1 MNDNLDNDSIRTED
15 YASKFNETIN
25 LPGDTHRTNS
35 YQPVPSLCAEIK
47 KSSSTATLLPTW
59 HTLSQKNPNVNS
71 DENHINLHNSQIIFA
86 KKDNTSDIQHN
97 STVENKSNQ
106 EKYHTNS
113 LIPYEMNS
121 INPPLSIDNKSRDCL
136 QSISLMNVSNEPY
149 QNDSR
154 LLNNQSMKGCYYP
167 EKSCESR
174 KINNLNHKKIHN
186 DKIFNEIHGKSKLP
200 PVTYDH
206 SIKTII
212 PSVNNIDQNANKKS
226 DFINNN
232 YYPPFHSRLSCE
244 IRQNEQYLDRSI
256 TSQSFSLKGRCDH
269 SKGDINR
276 VNECVQISGI
286 SLNKEEIMAII
297 NERDELYEIL
307 RVNEEEASER
317 YSTEKRLMSIKQ
329 EFTAEQQRLRQIIT
343 ALEEELEV
351 TMCRLNQLT
360 AERSKWTTELD
371 ETKNERNEMKEK
383 LKNTE
388 ENHKVELMEMENAY
402 QEKLKQMKLD
412 EIKNSD
418 IITKEYE
425 LKINH
430 SINEQI
436 QQTTEF
442 EEKLQKLN
450 KTIKEMEQEKE
461 NLRHENMELMKEHRE
476 RERLIRSEYEEI
488 LESKSVEKSKE
499 ISKLM
504 DVHSIQLNE
513 LVEQMQKEK
522 IQAINEI
529 RSCYTENI
537 EELQNKLLS
546 KQTEIQTLNETLTN
560 TQNLLHESRN
570 QEILEKLKVQTVE
583 AHSKELV
590 EWEKEK
596 FELWKIKMNE
606 LKDEKDSFIETMKQE
621 LQEQKDLTKF
631 YQDKMKTIQKESDTY
646 QTELERKIIT
656 LENQI
661 ETLKMKHEID
671 RSEIQQVYNQKL
683 SNMEL
688 QHSREIKQAI
698 ETENV
703 TVQKQVHEKN
713 QAEKDK
719 ILEDLISSST
729 QIASKIGNLVNDI
742 YHIVEWNVQN
752 LYSFPDF
759 TLDLDAQVM
768 PNKEIEIPSI
778 TKKWTI
784 NDISIE
790 GVMESLMKHVDEL
803 ANNLRKNSMD
813 ILAQLQRRKDVLVTQ
828 IRSELDS
835 AHSAVKRIQEQAETE
850 QDEHKMTLKHY
861 RNRIEE
867 LEDEAIRKKLI
878 EQLKLKDDEIEC
890 LKNEIQQLQQEIKK
904 STIERNKPDH
914 EEANDRKHKDL
925 SSIHQLLYSLNHNKN
940 GTNDLV
946 SQQPIRIITELKARI
961 QRLREENMALRRLL
975 LRRPLVPVKQSDQE
989 SEQRPFFKPSDA
1001 QFMQRLKSKGN
1012 SERFISKF

>member
-35 YQPVPSLCAEIK
+35 YQPVQSLSAEIK

-71 DENHINLHNSQIIFA
+71 DENHINLHNSQIIFT

-97 STVENKSNQ
+97 STAENKSNQ

-121 INPPLSIDNKSRDCL
+121 VNPPLSIDNKSRDCL

-174 KINNLNHKKIHN
+174 KMNNLNHKKIHN

-212 PSVNNIDQNANKKS
+212 PSVNNIDQSANKKS
-226 DFINNN
+226 DFINND

-269 SKGDINR
+269 LKGDINQ

-286 SLNKEEIMAII
+286 TLNKEEIMAII

-688 QHSREIKQAI
+688 QHSREIKQAV

-768 PNKEIEIPSI
+768 PNKEIEVPNI

-890 LKNEIQQLQQEIKK
+890 LKNEIKQLQQEIKK
-904 STIERNKPDH
+904 STVERNKPDH

-989 SEQRPFFKPSDA
+989 SEQRPFCKPSDA

>member
-35 YQPVPSLCAEIK
+35 YQPVQSLCAEIK

-59 HTLSQKNPNVNS
+59 HALSQKNPNVNS
-71 DENHINLHNSQIIFA
+71 DENHINLHNSQIIFT

-97 STVENKSNQ
+97 STVENKSNE

-167 EKSCESR
+167 EKSCESG
-174 KINNLNHKKIHN
+174 KMNNLNHKKIHN

-212 PSVNNIDQNANKKS
+212 PSVNNIDQSANKKS
-226 DFINNN
+226 DFINND

-269 SKGDINR
+269 LKGDINQ
-276 VNECVQISGI
+276 VNECVRISGI
-286 SLNKEEIMAII
+286 TLNKEEIMAII

-461 NLRHENMELMKEHRE
+461 NLRHENVELMKEHRE

-688 QHSREIKQAI
+688 QHSREIKQAV

-768 PNKEIEIPSI
+768 PNKEIEIANI

-835 AHSAVKRIQEQAETE
+835 AHSAVKRIQEQTETE

-914 EEANDRKHKDL
+914 EEAND
-925 SSIHQLLYSLNHNKN
+925 
-940 GTNDLV
+940 

-989 SEQRPFFKPSDA
+989 SEQRPFCKPSDA

>member
-1 MNDNLDNDSIRTED
+1 
-15 YASKFNETIN
+15 
-25 LPGDTHRTNS
+25 
-35 YQPVPSLCAEIK
+35 
-47 KSSSTATLLPTW
+47 
-59 HTLSQKNPNVNS
+59 
-71 DENHINLHNSQIIFA
+71 
-86 KKDNTSDIQHN
+86 
-97 STVENKSNQ
+97 
-106 EKYHTNS
+106 
-113 LIPYEMNS
+113 
-121 INPPLSIDNKSRDCL
+121 
-136 QSISLMNVSNEPY
+136 
-149 QNDSR
+149 
-154 LLNNQSMKGCYYP
+154 
-167 EKSCESR
+167 
-174 KINNLNHKKIHN
+174 
-186 DKIFNEIHGKSKLP
+186 
-200 PVTYDH
+200 
-206 SIKTII
+206 
-212 PSVNNIDQNANKKS
+212 
-226 DFINNN
+226 
-232 YYPPFHSRLSCE
+232 
-244 IRQNEQYLDRSI
+244 
-256 TSQSFSLKGRCDH
+256 
-269 SKGDINR
+269 
-276 VNECVQISGI
+276 
-286 SLNKEEIMAII
+286 
-297 NERDELYEIL
+297 
-307 RVNEEEASER
+307 
-317 YSTEKRLMSIKQ
+317 
-329 EFTAEQQRLRQIIT
+329 
-343 ALEEELEV
+343 
-351 TMCRLNQLT
+351 MCRLNQLT

-504 DVHSIQLNE
+504 DVHSVQLNE

-671 RSEIQQVYNQKL
+671 MSEIQQVYNQKL

-688 QHSREIKQAI
+688 QHSREIKQAV

-768 PNKEIEIPSI
+768 PNKEIEIANI

-835 AHSAVKRIQEQAETE
+835 AHSAVKRIQEQAETQ

-989 SEQRPFFKPSDA
+989 SEQRPFCKPSDA

>member
-15 YASKFNETIN
+15 YASKFNETID
-25 LPGDTHRTNS
+25 LPHTHRTNS
-35 YQPVPSLCAEIK
+35 YQPVQSLCGEIK
-47 KSSSTATLLPTW
+47 KSSSTVTLLPTW
-59 HTLSQKNPNVNS
+59 HTISQKTSNVNS
-71 DENHINLHNSQIIFA
+71 DENHINLHNSQAIFT
-86 KKDNTSDIQHN
+86 KKDNNSDLQHN

-106 EKYHTNS
+106 EKYYTNS

-121 INPPLSIDNKSRDCL
+121 INPPLSTDNKNRDCL
-136 QSISLMNVSNEPY
+136 QSISLMNGSNEPC
-149 QNDSR
+149 QDDSR
-154 LLNNQSMKGCYYP
+154 LLNNQSMKGYYYS

-174 KINNLNHKKIHN
+174 KINNLNLKTIHN
-186 DKIFNEIHGKSKLP
+186 DKIFNEIHGISKLL
-200 PVTYDH
+200 PVIYDH
-206 SIKTII
+206 SIKTTI
-212 PSVNNIDQNANKKS
+212 PSVNNIDQNVNKKS
-226 DFINNN
+226 DFINNQ
-232 YYPPFHSRLSCE
+232 YYPQFHRRLSCE
-244 IRQNEQYLDRSI
+244 IRQNEQYLDRSL
-256 TSQSFSLKGRCDH
+256 TSQSFSLKGRGDH
-269 SKGDINR
+269 LKGNINP
-276 VNECVQISGI
+276 VNECVQLSGI
-286 SLNKEEIMAII
+286 TLSKEEILAII

-307 RVNEEEASER
+307 RVNEEDASER
-317 YSTEKRLMSIKQ
+317 YSTEKRLLSIKQ

-383 LKNTE
+383 LKNAE

-412 EIKNSD
+412 EIKNTEM
-418 IITKEYE
+418 IKKEYE
-425 LKINH
+425 LKIN
-430 SINEQI
+430 NTTDKQLK
-436 QQTTEF
+436 QTTEF

-450 KTIKEMEQEKE
+450 KTIKEIEQEKE
-461 NLRHENMELMKEHRE
+461 NLRHENMEIIKEHRE
-476 RERLIRSEYEEI
+476 RESLIRSEYEEI

-504 DVHSIQLNE
+504 DVHSFQLNE

-522 IQAINEI
+522 IQAVNDI

-596 FELWKIKMNE
+596 FELWKIKMNQ
-606 LKDEKDSFIETMKQE
+606 LKDEKDSFIETVKQE
-621 LQEQKDLTKF
+621 LQEQKELTKF
-631 YQDKMKTIQKESDTY
+631 YQDKMKTIEKESDTY

-671 RSEIQQVYNQKL
+671 MSEIQQVYNQKL

-688 QHSREIKQAI
+688 QHSREIKQAV
-698 ETENV
+698 ESENV

-713 QAEKDK
+713 QVEKDK

-729 QIASKIGNLVNDI
+729 QITSKIGNLISDI
-742 YHIVEWNVQN
+742 YHIIEWNVQN
-752 LYSFPDF
+752 LYNFPDF
-759 TLDLDAQVM
+759 PLDSDVQEKL
-768 PNKEIEIPSI
+768 NKEIEIPNI
-778 TKKWTI
+778 TKKWI
-784 NDISIE
+784 ISDISIE
-790 GVMESLMKHVDEL
+790 GVMKSLIKYVDEL
-803 ANNLRKNSMD
+803 TNSLRKNSMD
-813 ILAQLQRRKDVLVTQ
+813 ILAQLQRRKDVILTQ

-878 EQLKLKDDEIEC
+878 EQLKLKDDEIES
-890 LKNEIQQLQQEIKK
+890 LKNEIQQLQQEIRK
-904 STIERNKPDH
+904 STIERIKPDN
-914 EEANDRKHKDL
+914 EVND
-925 SSIHQLLYSLNHNKN
+925 
-940 GTNDLV
+940 

-989 SEQRPFFKPSDA
+989 SEQQPFCRLSDA

-1012 SERFISKF
+1012 LERSISKF

>member
-1 MNDNLDNDSIRTED
+1 MNE
-15 YASKFNETIN
+15 Y
-25 LPGDTHRTNS
+25 THRTNS
-35 YQPVPSLCAEIK
+35 YQPVQSLCGEIK

-71 DENHINLHNSQIIFA
+71 DENHINLHNSQTIFI

-136 QSISLMNVSNEPY
+136 QSIRLMNVSNEPY

-154 LLNNQSMKGCYYP
+154 LLNNQSMKGCHYS

-174 KINNLNHKKIHN
+174 KINNLNHTKIHN

-226 DFINNN
+226 DFINND
-232 YYPPFHSRLSCE
+232 YYPPLHSRLSCE

-256 TSQSFSLKGRCDH
+256 TPQSFSLKGRCDH
-269 SKGDINR
+269 LKGDINH

-286 SLNKEEIMAII
+286 TLNKEEIMAII

-671 RSEIQQVYNQKL
+671 RSEMQQVYNQKL

-688 QHSREIKQAI
+688 QHSREIKQAV

-768 PNKEIEIPSI
+768 PNKEIEIPNI
-778 TKKWTI
+778 TKKWII

-904 STIERNKPDH
+904 STVERNKPDH

-989 SEQRPFFKPSDA
+989 SEQRPFCKPSDA

>member
-1 MNDNLDNDSIRTED
+1 MNENLDNDSIRTED
-15 YASKFNETIN
+15 YASKFNETID
-25 LPGDTHRTNS
+25 LPHTHRTNS
-35 YQPVPSLCAEIK
+35 YQPVQSLCGEIK
-47 KSSSTATLLPTW
+47 KSSSTVTLLPTW
-59 HTLSQKNPNVNS
+59 HTISQKTSNVNS
-71 DENHINLHNSQIIFA
+71 DENHINLHNSQAIFT
-86 KKDNTSDIQHN
+86 KKDNNSDLQHN
-97 STVENKSNQ
+97 STVENKSKQ
-106 EKYHTNS
+106 EKYYTNS
-113 LIPYEMNS
+113 LIPYEVNS
-121 INPPLSIDNKSRDCL
+121 INPPLSTDNKNRDCL
-136 QSISLMNVSNEPY
+136 QSISLMNGSNEPC
-149 QNDSR
+149 QDDSR
-154 LLNNQSMKGCYYP
+154 LLNNQSMKGCYYS

-174 KINNLNHKKIHN
+174 KINNLNHKTLHN
-186 DKIFNEIHGKSKLP
+186 DKIFNEIHGISKLL

-206 SIKTII
+206 SIKTTI
-212 PSVNNIDQNANKKS
+212 PSVNNIDQNVNKKS
-226 DFINNN
+226 DFINNQ
-232 YYPPFHSRLSCE
+232 YYPQFHRRLSCE
-244 IRQNEQYLDRSI
+244 IRQNEQYLDRSL
-256 TSQSFSLKGRCDH
+256 TSQSFSLKGRGDH
-269 SKGDINR
+269 LKGNINP
-276 VNECVQISGI
+276 VNECVQLCGI
-286 SLNKEEIMAII
+286 TLSKEEILAII

-317 YSTEKRLMSIKQ
+317 YSTEKRLLSIKQ

-360 AERSKWTTELD
+360 ADRSKWTTELD
-371 ETKNERNEMKEK
+371 ETKNERDETKEK
-383 LKNTE
+383 LKNAE
-388 ENHKVELMEMENAY
+388 ENHKNELMEMENAY

-412 EIKNSD
+412 EIKNTEM
-418 IITKEYE
+418 ITKEYE
-425 LKINH
+425 LKIN
-430 SINEQI
+430 NTTDKQLR
-436 QQTTEF
+436 QTTEF

-450 KTIKEMEQEKE
+450 KTIKEIEQEKE
-461 NLRHENMELMKEHRE
+461 NLRHENMEIIKEHRE

-504 DVHSIQLNE
+504 DVHSVQLNE

-522 IQAINEI
+522 IQAINDI

-596 FELWKIKMNE
+596 FELWKIKMNQ
-606 LKDEKDSFIETMKQE
+606 LKDEKDSFIETVKQE
-621 LQEQKDLTKF
+621 LQEQKELTKF
-631 YQDKMKTIQKESDTY
+631 YQDKMKTIEKESDTY

-671 RSEIQQVYNQKL
+671 MSEIQQVYNQKL

-688 QHSREIKQAI
+688 QHSREIKQAV
-698 ETENV
+698 ESENV

-713 QAEKDK
+713 QVEKDK

-729 QIASKIGNLVNDI
+729 QITSKIGNLISDI
-742 YHIVEWNVQN
+742 YHIIEWNVQN
-752 LYSFPDF
+752 LYNFPDF
-759 TLDLDAQVM
+759 PLDSDVQEKL
-768 PNKEIEIPSI
+768 NKEIEIPNI
-778 TKKWTI
+778 TKKWI
-784 NDISIE
+784 ISDISIE
-790 GVMESLMKHVDEL
+790 GVMKSLIKYVDEL
-803 ANNLRKNSMD
+803 TNSLRKNSMD
-813 ILAQLQRRKDVLVTQ
+813 ILAQLQRRKDVLLTQ

-878 EQLKLKDDEIEC
+878 EQLKLKDDEIES

-904 STIERNKPDH
+904 STIERIKPDN
-914 EEANDRKHKDL
+914 EEVNDRKHKDL
-925 SSIHQLLYSLNHNKN
+925 SPIHQLLYSLNHNKN
-940 GTNDLV
+940 GTNNLV

-989 SEQRPFFKPSDA
+989 SEKQPFCRLSDA

-1012 SERFISKF
+1012 LERSISKL

>member
-1 MNDNLDNDSIRTED
+1 
-15 YASKFNETIN
+15 
-25 LPGDTHRTNS
+25 
-35 YQPVPSLCAEIK
+35 
-47 KSSSTATLLPTW
+47 
-59 HTLSQKNPNVNS
+59 
-71 DENHINLHNSQIIFA
+71 
-86 KKDNTSDIQHN
+86 
-97 STVENKSNQ
+97 
-106 EKYHTNS
+106 
-113 LIPYEMNS
+113 
-121 INPPLSIDNKSRDCL
+121 
-136 QSISLMNVSNEPY
+136 
-149 QNDSR
+149 
-154 LLNNQSMKGCYYP
+154 
-167 EKSCESR
+167 
-174 KINNLNHKKIHN
+174 
-186 DKIFNEIHGKSKLP
+186 
-200 PVTYDH
+200 
-206 SIKTII
+206 
-212 PSVNNIDQNANKKS
+212 
-226 DFINNN
+226 
-232 YYPPFHSRLSCE
+232 
-244 IRQNEQYLDRSI
+244 
-256 TSQSFSLKGRCDH
+256 
-269 SKGDINR
+269 
-276 VNECVQISGI
+276 
-286 SLNKEEIMAII
+286 
-297 NERDELYEIL
+297 
-307 RVNEEEASER
+307 
-317 YSTEKRLMSIKQ
+317 
-329 EFTAEQQRLRQIIT
+329 
-343 ALEEELEV
+343 
-351 TMCRLNQLT
+351 
-360 AERSKWTTELD
+360 
-371 ETKNERNEMKEK
+371 
-383 LKNTE
+383 
-388 ENHKVELMEMENAY
+388 
-402 QEKLKQMKLD
+402 MKLD

-418 IITKEYE
+418 LITKEYE

-436 QQTTEF
+436 QQTNEF

-688 QHSREIKQAI
+688 QHSREIKQAV

-752 LYSFPDF
+752 LYNFPDF

-768 PNKEIEIPSI
+768 PNKEIEIPNI

-828 IRSELDS
+828 IKSELDG
-835 AHSAVKRIQEQAETE
+835 AHSAIKRIQEQAETE
-850 QDEHKMTLKHY
+850 QDEHKMTLKV
-861 RNRIEE
+861 R
-867 LEDEAIRKKLI
+867 
-878 EQLKLKDDEIEC
+878 
-890 LKNEIQQLQQEIKK
+890 
-904 STIERNKPDH
+904 
-914 EEANDRKHKDL
+914 
-925 SSIHQLLYSLNHNKN
+925 
-940 GTNDLV
+940 
-946 SQQPIRIITELKARI
+946 
-961 QRLREENMALRRLL
+961 
-975 LRRPLVPVKQSDQE
+975 
-989 SEQRPFFKPSDA
+989 
-1001 QFMQRLKSKGN
+1001 
-1012 SERFISKF
+1012 

>member
-1 MNDNLDNDSIRTED
+1 MNDNLDNDSIKTED
-15 YASKFNETIN
+15 YASKFNETID
-25 LPGDTHRTNS
+25 LPDTHKTNS
-35 YQPVPSLCAEIK
+35 YQPVQSLCGEIK
-47 KSSSTATLLPTW
+47 MSSSTVTLLPTW
-59 HTLSQKNPNVNS
+59 HTLSQKNSNVNS
-71 DENHINLHNSQIIFA
+71 DENHIILHNSQTIFA
-86 KKDNTSDIQHN
+86 KKDNTSDLQHN

-113 LIPYEMNS
+113 SISYEMNS
-121 INPPLSIDNKSRDCL
+121 INPPLPIDNKSRDCI
-136 QSISLMNVSNEPY
+136 QSINLMNGSNEPY
-149 QNDSR
+149 QNGSR
-154 LLNNQSMKGCYYP
+154 LLNNKSMKEGYYS

-174 KINNLNHKKIHN
+174 KINNLNHKTIHN
-186 DKIFNEIHGKSKLP
+186 EKIFNEIHGKSKLP

-226 DFINNN
+226 DFINNH
-232 YYPPFHSRLSCE
+232 YYPPFYSRLSCE

-269 SKGDINR
+269 LKADINQ
-276 VNECVQISGI
+276 VNEYVQISGI
-286 SLNKEEIMAII
+286 TLSKEEIMAII

-383 LKNTE
+383 LKSTE
-388 ENHKVELMEMENAY
+388 ENHKVELMEMENTY
-402 QEKLKQMKLD
+402 QEKLKQMRLD

-450 KTIKEMEQEKE
+450 KTIKEIEQEKE
-461 NLRHENMELMKEHRE
+461 NLRHENMEIMKEHRE

-504 DVHSIQLNE
+504 DVHSVQLNE

-522 IQAINEI
+522 IQAINDI
-529 RSCYTENI
+529 RSCYTDNI

-546 KQTEIQTLNETLTN
+546 KQTEIQTLSETLTN

-671 RSEIQQVYNQKL
+671 MSEIQQVYNQKL
-683 SNMEL
+683 TNIEL
-688 QHSREIKQAI
+688 QHSREIKQAV

-719 ILEDLISSST
+719 ILEDLISSTT
-729 QIASKIGNLVNDI
+729 QIASKIGNLVSDI

-752 LYSFPDF
+752 LYNFPDF
-759 TLDLDAQVM
+759 TLDLDAQVT
-768 PNKEIEIPSI
+768 PNKEIEIPNI

-813 ILAQLQRRKDVLVTQ
+813 ILAKLQRRKDALLTQ

-878 EQLKLKDDEIEC
+878 EELKLKDDEIEC

-914 EEANDRKHKDL
+914 EEANDRKYKDL
-925 SSIHQLLYSLNHNKN
+925 SSIHQLLYSQNHNKN

-975 LRRPLVPVKQSDQE
+975 LRRPLVPLKQSDQE
-989 SEQRPFFKPSDA
+989 SEQRPFFRPSDV

>member
-1 MNDNLDNDSIRTED
+1 
-15 YASKFNETIN
+15 
-25 LPGDTHRTNS
+25 
-35 YQPVPSLCAEIK
+35 
-47 KSSSTATLLPTW
+47 
-59 HTLSQKNPNVNS
+59 
-71 DENHINLHNSQIIFA
+71 
-86 KKDNTSDIQHN
+86 
-97 STVENKSNQ
+97 
-106 EKYHTNS
+106 
-113 LIPYEMNS
+113 MNS
-121 INPPLSIDNKSRDCL
+121 INPPLSTDNKSRDCL
-136 QSISLMNVSNEPY
+136 QPISLVNGSNEPC
-149 QNDSR
+149 QDDSR
-154 LLNNQSMKGCYYP
+154 LLNNQSMKGYYYS

-174 KINNLNHKKIHN
+174 KINNLNLKTIHN
-186 DKIFNEIHGKSKLP
+186 DKIFNEIHGISKLP
-200 PVTYDH
+200 PVIYDH
-206 SIKTII
+206 SIKTTI
-212 PSVNNIDQNANKKS
+212 PSVNNIDQNVNKKS
-226 DFINNN
+226 DFINNQ
-232 YYPPFHSRLSCE
+232 YYPQFHRRLSCE
-244 IRQNEQYLDRSI
+244 IRQNEQYLDRSL
-256 TSQSFSLKGRCDH
+256 TSQSFSLKGRGDH
-269 SKGDINR
+269 LKGNINP

-286 SLNKEEIMAII
+286 TLSKEEILAII

-307 RVNEEEASER
+307 RVNEEDASER
-317 YSTEKRLMSIKQ
+317 YSTEKRLLSIKQ

-383 LKNTE
+383 LKNAE

-412 EIKNSD
+412 EIKNTEM
-418 IITKEYE
+418 IKKEYE
-425 LKINH
+425 LKIN
-430 SINEQI
+430 NTTDKQLK
-436 QQTTEF
+436 QTTEF

-450 KTIKEMEQEKE
+450 KTIKEIEQEKE
-461 NLRHENMELMKEHRE
+461 NLRHENMEIIKEHRE
-476 RERLIRSEYEEI
+476 RESLIRSEYEEI

-504 DVHSIQLNE
+504 DVHSFQLNE

-522 IQAINEI
+522 IQAVNDI

-596 FELWKIKMNE
+596 FELWKIKMNQ
-606 LKDEKDSFIETMKQE
+606 LKDEKDSFIETVKQE
-621 LQEQKDLTKF
+621 LQEQKELTKF

-671 RSEIQQVYNQKL
+671 MSEIQQVYNQKL

-688 QHSREIKQAI
+688 QHSREIKQAV
-698 ETENV
+698 ESENV

-713 QAEKDK
+713 QVEKDK

-729 QIASKIGNLVNDI
+729 QIASKIGNLISDI
-742 YHIVEWNVQN
+742 YHIIEWNVQN
-752 LYSFPDF
+752 LYNFPDF
-759 TLDLDAQVM
+759 PLDSDAQEKL
-768 PNKEIEIPSI
+768 NKEIEVPNI
-778 TKKWTI
+778 TKKWII

-790 GVMESLMKHVDEL
+790 GVMESLIKYVDEL
-803 ANNLRKNSMD
+803 TNSLRKNSMD
-813 ILAQLQRRKDVLVTQ
+813 ILAQLQRRKDVILTQ

-850 QDEHKMTLKHY
+850 QDEHKMTLK
-861 RNRIEE
+861 
-867 LEDEAIRKKLI
+867 
-878 EQLKLKDDEIEC
+878 
-890 LKNEIQQLQQEIKK
+890 
-904 STIERNKPDH
+904 
-914 EEANDRKHKDL
+914 
-925 SSIHQLLYSLNHNKN
+925 
-940 GTNDLV
+940 
-946 SQQPIRIITELKARI
+946 KA
-961 QRLREENMALRRLL
+961 
-975 LRRPLVPVKQSDQE
+975 
-989 SEQRPFFKPSDA
+989 
-1001 QFMQRLKSKGN
+1001 
-1012 SERFISKF
+1012 

>member
-35 YQPVPSLCAEIK
+35 YQPVQSLCAEIK

-71 DENHINLHNSQIIFA
+71 DENHINLHNSQIIFT

-226 DFINNN
+226 DFINND

-286 SLNKEEIMAII
+286 TLNKEEIMAII

-529 RSCYTENI
+529 RSCFTENI

-688 QHSREIKQAI
+688 QHSREIKQAV

>member
-15 YASKFNETIN
+15 YASKFNETID
-25 LPGDTHRTNS
+25 LPHTHRTNS
-35 YQPVPSLCAEIK
+35 YQPVQSLCGEIK
-47 KSSSTATLLPTW
+47 KSSSTVTLLPTW
-59 HTLSQKNPNVNS
+59 HTISQKTSNVNS
-71 DENHINLHNSQIIFA
+71 DENHINLHNSQAIFT
-86 KKDNTSDIQHN
+86 KKDNNSDLQHN

-106 EKYHTNS
+106 EKYYTNS

-121 INPPLSIDNKSRDCL
+121 INPPLSTDNKNRDCL
-136 QSISLMNVSNEPY
+136 QSISLMNGSNEPC
-149 QNDSR
+149 QDDSR
-154 LLNNQSMKGCYYP
+154 LLNNQSMKGYYYS

-174 KINNLNHKKIHN
+174 KINNLNLKTIHN
-186 DKIFNEIHGKSKLP
+186 DKIFNEIHGISKLL
-200 PVTYDH
+200 PVIYDH
-206 SIKTII
+206 SIKTTI
-212 PSVNNIDQNANKKS
+212 PSVNNIDQNVNKKS
-226 DFINNN
+226 DFINNQ
-232 YYPPFHSRLSCE
+232 YYPQFHRRLSCE
-244 IRQNEQYLDRSI
+244 IRQNEQYLDRSL
-256 TSQSFSLKGRCDH
+256 TSQSFSLKGRGDH
-269 SKGDINR
+269 LKGNINP
-276 VNECVQISGI
+276 VNECVQLSGI
-286 SLNKEEIMAII
+286 TLSKEEILAII

-307 RVNEEEASER
+307 RVNEEDASER
-317 YSTEKRLMSIKQ
+317 YSTEKRLLSIKQ

-383 LKNTE
+383 LKNAE

-412 EIKNSD
+412 EIKNTEM
-418 IITKEYE
+418 IKKEYE
-425 LKINH
+425 LKIN
-430 SINEQI
+430 NTTDKQLK
-436 QQTTEF
+436 QTTEF

-450 KTIKEMEQEKE
+450 KTIKEIEQEKE
-461 NLRHENMELMKEHRE
+461 NLRHENMEIIKEHRE
-476 RERLIRSEYEEI
+476 RESLIRSEYEEI

-504 DVHSIQLNE
+504 DVHSFQLNE

-522 IQAINEI
+522 IQAVNDI

-596 FELWKIKMNE
+596 FELWKIKMNQ
-606 LKDEKDSFIETMKQE
+606 LKDEKDSFIETVKQE
-621 LQEQKDLTKF
+621 LQEQKELTKF
-631 YQDKMKTIQKESDTY
+631 YQDKMKTIEKESDTY

-671 RSEIQQVYNQKL
+671 MSEIQQVYNQKL

-688 QHSREIKQAI
+688 QHSREIKQAV
-698 ETENV
+698 ESENV

-713 QAEKDK
+713 QVEKDK

-729 QIASKIGNLVNDI
+729 QITSKIGNLISDI
-742 YHIVEWNVQN
+742 YHIIEWNVQN
-752 LYSFPDF
+752 LYNFPDF
-759 TLDLDAQVM
+759 PLDSDVQEKL
-768 PNKEIEIPSI
+768 NKEIEIPNI
-778 TKKWTI
+778 TKKWI
-784 NDISIE
+784 ISDISIE
-790 GVMESLMKHVDEL
+790 GVMKSLIKYVDEL
-803 ANNLRKNSMD
+803 TNSLRKNSMD
-813 ILAQLQRRKDVLVTQ
+813 ILAQLQRRKDVILTQ

-878 EQLKLKDDEIEC
+878 EQLKLKDDEIES
-890 LKNEIQQLQQEIKK
+890 LKNEIQQLQQEIRK
-904 STIERNKPDH
+904 STIERIKPDN
-914 EEANDRKHKDL
+914 EVNDRKHKDL
-925 SSIHQLLYSLNHNKN
+925 SPIHQLLYSLNHNKN
-940 GTNDLV
+940 GTNNLV

-989 SEQRPFFKPSDA
+989 SEQQPFCRLSDA

-1012 SERFISKF
+1012 LERSISKF

>member
-1 MNDNLDNDSIRTED
+1 MND
-15 YASKFNETIN
+15 Y
-25 LPGDTHRTNS
+25 THRTNS
-35 YQPVPSLCAEIK
+35 YQPVQSLCGEIK

-59 HTLSQKNPNVNS
+59 HTLSQKNSNVNS
-71 DENHINLHNSQIIFA
+71 DENHNNLHNSQTMFA
-86 KKDNTSDIQHN
+86 KKDNTTDIQHN
-97 STVENKSNQ
+97 SIVENKSNQ

-154 LLNNQSMKGCYYP
+154 LLNNQLMKGCYYS
-167 EKSCESR
+167 ETSCESR

-200 PVTYDH
+200 SVSHDH

-226 DFINNN
+226 DFINNH

-256 TSQSFSLKGRCDH
+256 TSQSFSLKGRYDH
-269 SKGDINR
+269 LKGDINQ
-276 VNECVQISGI
+276 VNEYVQISGI
-286 SLNKEEIMAII
+286 TLNKEEIMAII

-307 RVNEEEASER
+307 RANEEEASER

-388 ENHKVELMEMENAY
+388 ESHKVELMEMENAY

-418 IITKEYE
+418 LITKEYE

-436 QQTTEF
+436 QQTNEF

-752 LYSFPDF
+752 LYNFPDF

-768 PNKEIEIPSI
+768 PNKEIEIPNI

-828 IRSELDS
+828 IKSELDS

-878 EQLKLKDDEIEC
+878 EQLKLKDNEIEC
-890 LKNEIQQLQQEIKK
+890 LKSEIQQLQQEIKK
-904 STIERNKPDH
+904 SPIERNKPDH

-940 GTNDLV
+940 GTNDFV

-989 SEQRPFFKPSDA
+989 SEQRPFCKLSDA

-1012 SERFISKF
+1012 SERFTSKF